1 MKRNDNRVLTAARR
15 IRRLCP
21 SPEPEALCRAMDV
34 GLLRMEL
41 GADEHSIKG
50 FLLRSSRCT
59 TVVVNSCLPE
69 ELQRVIVCHELGH
82 AVLGHARESVCTFQD
97 HFLCYDK
104 RSEQENEANFLAAEL
119 LLTDE
124 AVLDA
129 LRRAP
134 FDEAAADLRVP
145 PEILDFK
152 CRMLQRR
159 GLMAYDGRAP
169 RTVVS
174 DCLKDVSRGGAD
186 TCCPETFT

>member
-1 MKRNDNRVLTAARR
+1 MKRNDNRVLSAARR

-21 SPEPEALCRAMDV
+21 SLEPEALCRALDV

-41 GADEHSIKG
+41 GNDDHSIKG

-59 TVVVNSCLPE
+59 TVVVNSCLSE
-69 ELQRVIVCHELGH
+69 ALQRVIVCHELGH

-97 HFLCYDK
+97 HYLGYDK
-104 RSEQENEANFLAAEL
+104 RSRQENEANFLVAEL

-129 LRRAP
+129 LGREA
-134 FDEAAADLRVP
+134 FDEAAAELSVP
-145 PEILDFK
+145 SEILDFK
-152 CRMLQRR
+152 CRMLSRR
-159 GLMAYDGRAP
+159 GLMTYDGRAP

-174 DCLKDVSRGGAD
+174 DCLRDVPPERRSA
-186 TCCPETFT
+186 CCQETFT